1 MMHPMNSRLLPVAAL
16 LATLLQAQRQERRSQ
31 DEYKQ
36 MRAETLA
43 KEVFKKAPWLL
54 DYDKARETAQIEG
67 KLIFAYF
74 TRSYAP

>member
-1 MMHPMNSRLLPVAAL
+1 MNTRLLPAAAL
-16 LATLLQAQRQERRSQ
+16 LATLLPGQAQERSQ

-54 DYDKARETAQIEG
+54 DYDKARETAKQEG

-74 TRSYAP
+74 TKSFEP